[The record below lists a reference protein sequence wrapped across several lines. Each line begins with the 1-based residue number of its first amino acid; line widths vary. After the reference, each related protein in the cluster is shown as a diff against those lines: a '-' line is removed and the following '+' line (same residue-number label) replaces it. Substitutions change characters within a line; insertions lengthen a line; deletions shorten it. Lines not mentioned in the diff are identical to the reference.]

1 MVALVALVVVAISAG
16 GGSRPGVAGRSPG
29 APASLPAARAP
40 FPVDEIDLT
49 YVDSTR
55 SMSLR
60 SGARE
65 PRRLVT
71 RVLVPAAPTGERV
84 PGPFPLIVFGH
95 GFALSPQTYW
105 SLLTAWARA
114 GYIVAAPVF
123 PLENSATPGGPTQV
137 DLSNQPGD
145 MAFIIT
151 RLLEATAAG
160 RPPLGG
166 LIDANRIAVAGHSDG
181 GDSALALA
189 EGPNRDHRVSAALI
203 MAGAEL
209 PGVGLDGGGPP
220 LLAIQG
226 TADPV
231 NAPAA
236 TDAFFGALGRPK
248 YLVRLLGA
256 SHIPPY
262 SSQQPQLS
270 VVQRVTLAFLDR
282 YLKGGRSAADALSR
296 AGNTAGIAALTS
308 DP

>member
-1 MVALVALVVVAISAG
+1 M
-16 GGSRPGVAGRSPG
+16 
-29 APASLPAARAP
+29 
-40 FPVDEIDLT
+40 T
-49 YVDSTR
+49 
-55 SMSLR
+55 LR
-60 SGARE
+60 SGARG

-71 RVLVPAAPTGERV
+71 RVLIPTAPAGERV

-105 SLLTAWARA
+105 PLLTAWARA
-114 GYIVAAPVF
+114 GYVVAAPVF
-123 PLENSATPGGPTQV
+123 PLENRAAPGGPTEV
-137 DLSNQPGD
+137 DLSNEPGD

-151 RLLEATAAG
+151 RLLEATAAS
-160 RPPLGG
+160 RSPLGG
-166 LIDANRIAVAGHSDG
+166 LIDAKQIAVAGHSDG

-203 MAGAEL
+203 LAGAEL
-209 PGVGLDGGGPP
+209 PGVGLAAGGPP

-236 TDAFFGALGRPK
+236 TTAFFAALGPPK

-256 SHIPPY
+256 AHIPPY
-262 SSQQPQLS
+262 SSQQPQLG

-282 YLKGGRSAADALSR
+282 YLRGGRSTADALSR
-296 AGNTAGIAALTS
+296 AGNAPGVAALTS